1 MKTIYVGMSAD
12 LIHPGHIN
20 LLKKAA
26 MHGEVIVGLLTDQA
40 IASYKRL
47 PFMKY
52 SQRKEVIENI
62 KYVKKVVIQ
71 DSLSYK
77 KNILSLKPDFVIHGD
92 DWKEGVQKNTRA
104 EVIDTLKTYGGELI
118 EIPYTEG
125 ISSGK
130 IKSVINDLGTTPDN
144 RLAMLRRLLNAKN
157 TIIIN
162 EVHSGLS
169 GLITEKVSIEKDN
182 KTVQF
187 DGMWSSSLTDSA
199 SKGMPDIE
207 AVDITSRLQCVSSIF
222 YVST

>member
-77 KNILSLKPDFVIHGD
+77 KNILSLKPDFVIH
-92 DWKEGVQKNTRA
+92 
-104 EVIDTLKTYGGELI
+104 
-118 EIPYTEG
+118 
-125 ISSGK
+125 
-130 IKSVINDLGTTPDN
+130 
-144 RLAMLRRLLNAKN
+144 
-157 TIIIN
+157 
-162 EVHSGLS
+162 
-169 GLITEKVSIEKDN
+169 
-182 KTVQF
+182 
-187 DGMWSSSLTDSA
+187 
-199 SKGMPDIE
+199 
-207 AVDITSRLQCVSSIF
+207 
-222 YVST
+222 